1 MKSYAPEDIRN
12 FALVAHQG
20 AGKTTLAEA
29 ILFKTGAIARMG
41 SVDEGTSNLDYHQS
55 EIDHKTSIFT
65 AIGSCEHEKTKF
77 NLVDTPGF
85 EDFRGEA
92 ISALEVVESAVLVV
106 RADGGVEVGTES
118 IWELVATKKLPVMI
132 VVSKM
137 DKEHADFDRTYA
149 QIRERLSAKAIPV
162 QLPIGKGAAFHGL
175 IDVVTGKAYLY
186 DGKGQASETEI
197 PADMRDAYE
206 AAREELYNAAAE
218 HDDVLVEKFLEEGSL
233 TTEELVRGIQIGV
246 RDRTFFPICAVS
258 AIGGGIGM
266 RPLLHCIKEY
276 LPPSNV
282 REQIEAIDRGQEVML
297 ATGPGAPALARVF
310 KISIEK
316 DAGEFSIMR
325 CYAGSIESGTEFTN
339 TRRSKSERITALFSL
354 EGKNREKIERIT
366 CGDFGAAVKLKD
378 THSGDTLAGK
388 GIDAALPPIVY
399 PVPSS
404 RVALRPVKDGEDDKV
419 AQGLSR
425 LHEEDPTF
433 QFGQDPETHEM
444 VLEGMGEMHFDII
457 LERLARRY
465 NVEVTRH
472 EPRIPYRE
480 TLKAPIEV
488 HARHKKQSGGRGQF
502 ADVHIR
508 FEPQPRGAGYEFVDG
523 VVGGVVPGKFIPAVD
538 KGIQETMARGALAGY
553 TVVDIK
559 ATLFDG
565 QYHAVDSSEAAFKT
579 AAWQAMR
586 KAFTEGKATI
596 LEPIFEVEVKV
607 PDEVMGDVMGDLSSR
622 RGRILGTENVGHF
635 ALVRAHV
642 PLAELYRYSTDLRSM
657 SQGRATHTRK
667 FHQYE
672 EVPSDILTKI
682 VANAKVEAEEA

>member
-12 FALVAHQG
+12 LAIVSHQG

-55 EIDHKTSIFT
+55 EIDHKTTIFT
-65 AIGSCEHEKTKF
+65 SIGACEHEKTKF

-92 ISALEVVESAVLVV
+92 IAAMKVVESAMVVV
-106 RADGGVEVGTES
+106 RADGGVEVGTEAV
-118 IWELVATKKLPVMI
+118 WELVDKNQLPAII

-137 DKEHADFDRTYA
+137 DKENADFQRAYD
-149 QIRERLSAKAIPV
+149 QIRERLDGKAIPV
-162 QLPIGKGAAFHGL
+162 QLPIGQGADFRGL
-175 IDVVTGKAYLY
+175 IDVAAGKAYLY
-186 DGKGQASETEI
+186 DDKGNSTETEI
-197 PADMRDAYE
+197 PADMKDAYE
-206 AAREELYNAAAE
+206 AAREELFNAAAE
-218 HDDVLVEKFLEEGSL
+218 HDDALVEKFLEEGSL
-233 TTEELVRGIQIGV
+233 TTDEITQGIRIGV

-258 AIGGGIGM
+258 AVDGGIGM

-282 REQIEAIDRGQEVML
+282 RPTIEGVKGEQTVEV
-297 ATGPGAPALARVF
+297 ATGAGAPAVARVF
-310 KISIEK
+310 KVSIEK

-325 CYAGSIESGTEFTN
+325 CFAGAIESGTEYRN
-339 TRRSKSERITALFSL
+339 ATRDKTERITQLFSL
-354 EGKNREKIERIT
+354 EGKNREKIERIA

-378 THSGDTLAGK
+378 THCGDTLADK
-388 GIDAALPPIVY
+388 SVDAHLPLIEY
-399 PVPSS
+399 PVPSA

-419 AQGLSR
+419 AQGLVR
-425 LHEEDPTF
+425 IHEEDPTF
-433 QFGQDPETHEM
+433 KFGQDAETHEM

-457 LERLARRY
+457 LERLERRY
-465 NVEVTRH
+465 GAAVTRH

-480 TLKAPIEV
+480 TLKGSIEV

-502 ADVHIR
+502 ADIHVR
-508 FEPQPRGAGYEFVDG
+508 FEPQPRGVGYEFVDAI
-523 VVGGVVPGKFIPAVD
+523 VGGVVPNKFIPAVD
-538 KGIQETMARGALAGY
+538 KGIQETMDRGALAGY
-553 TVVDIK
+553 RVVDIK
-559 ATLFDG
+559 ATLYDG

-586 KAFTEGKATI
+586 KAFTEGQSTI
-596 LEPIFEVEVKV
+596 LEPIYEVEIRC
-607 PDEVMGDVMGDLSSR
+607 PDSVMGDVMGDLSSR
-622 RGRILGTENVGHF
+622 RGRILGSESAGSM
-635 ALVRAHV
+635 AIVRAHV
-642 PLAELYRYSTDLRSM
+642 PLAELYRYATDLRSM

-672 EVPSDILTKI
+672 EVPGDVLKKI
-682 VANAKVEAEEA
+682 VEASTLQAEEA

>member
-1 MKSYAPEDIRN
+1 MKSYAPEHIRN
-12 FALVAHQG
+12 LALVAHQG

-41 SVDEGTSNLDYHQS
+41 SVDDGTSNLDYHLS
-55 EIDHKTSIFT
+55 EIEHKTSIFT
-65 AIGSCEHEKTKF
+65 AIGSCEHEQTKF

-92 ISALEVVESAVLVV
+92 IAAMAVVESAMLVV
-106 RADGGVEVGTES
+106 RADGGVEVGTEAV
-118 IWELVATKKLPVMI
+118 WDLVEQKQIPTII
-132 VVSKM
+132 VVTKM
-137 DKEHADFDRTYA
+137 DKEHADFERAYD
-149 QIRERLSAKAIPV
+149 QIRERLNEKAIPV
-162 QLPIGKGAAFHGL
+162 QLPIGKGADFHGL

-186 DGKGQASETEI
+186 DAEGHATETEI
-197 PADMRDAYE
+197 PVDMRAAYDT
-206 AAREELYNAAAE
+206 AREELYNAAAE
-218 HDDVLVEKFLEEGSL
+218 HDDALVEKFLEEGSL
-233 TTEELVRGIQIGV
+233 TAEEITRGIRIGV

-258 AIGGGIGM
+258 AVSGGIGM

-276 LPPSNV
+276 LPASSV
-282 REQIEAIDRGQEVML
+282 RTEVEGIQRGGTVKL
-297 ATGPGAPALARVF
+297 ATGSAAPTVARVF

-325 CYAGSIESGTEFTN
+325 CFAGAVESGNELTN
-339 TRRSKSERITALFSL
+339 TTRDKSERITALFSL
-354 EGKNREKIERIT
+354 EGKNREKIERIGA
-366 CGDFGAAVKLKD
+366 GDLGAAVKLKD
-378 THSGDTLAGK
+378 THCGDTLAGK
-388 GIDAALPPIVY
+388 GIDAHLPPIEY

-419 AQGLSR
+419 AQGLAR

-433 QFGQDPETHEM
+433 KFGLDPETKEM

-465 NVEVTRH
+465 NAEVTRH

-502 ADVHIR
+502 ADVHIK
-508 FEPQPRGAGYEFVDG
+508 FEPQPRGVGFEFVDG
-523 VVGGVVPGKFIPAVD
+523 IVGGVVPGKFIPAVE
-538 KGIQETMARGALAGY
+538 KGIVETMARGALAGY

-565 QYHAVDSSEAAFKT
+565 QFHAVDSSEAAFKT

-586 KAFTEGKATI
+586 KAFKDGKATI
-596 LEPIFEVEVKV
+596 LEPIYEVEVKV
-607 PDEVMGDVMGDLSSR
+607 PEEVMGDVMGDLSSR
-622 RGRILGTENVGHF
+622 RGRILGSETVGHF
-635 ALVRAHV
+635 AVVRAQV

-672 EVPSDILTKI
+672 EVPSDILNKI
-682 VANAKVEAEEA
+682 VASAKVETEEA